1 MHKNAKAYTINYGKD
16 KKNTKPYDW
25 NVLIFKVV
33 LLAPAVL
40 FLAVFMYYPIEET
53 FRLSMTRS
61 TGLGPTVYVGFQN
74 YIRLFQNEEFLM
86 GLKNVL
92 RWAFWSVVIQI
103 PFSFF
108 IAFSLSIYKNR
119 ITKPLRIIYYLA
131 NVLPSA
137 ITAMIGRFVFAPRHG
152 VIPSLANKFNWQWL
166 ARIDFLGNPNLAFWS
181 IFAVATWAYCGFYVI
196 YLMANIEQIPKD
208 IQESAELDGATPWQY
223 ARYIVIPM
231 TSYALRIVSILCI
244 VGSMKLF
251 DLPWL
256 MTTGGPGYATSTLGI
271 GLYKNGFVNWQYG
284 RAAAI
289 GVVIFL
295 LSLVFTILQFSLQR
309 KERDS

>member
-1 MHKNAKAYTINYGKD
+1 MNSNVEAYAMMYGKKE
-16 KKNTKPYDW
+16 KKNRDW
-25 NVLIFKVV
+25 QTRLFKVIMLV
-33 LLAPAVL
+33 PAVA
-40 FLAVFMYYPIEET
+40 FLVIFMYYPIEET

-61 TGLGPTVYVGFQN
+61 TGLGPTVFVGFQN
-74 YIRLFQNEEFLM
+74 YIRLFQTEEFLI
-86 GLKNVL
+86 GLKNVII
-92 RWAFWSVVIQI
+92 WAFWSVVIQI
-103 PFSFF
+103 PLAFF
-108 IAFSLSIYKNR
+108 IAFSLSVYKNK
-119 ITKPLRIIYYLA
+119 ITKPLRVIYYLA

-137 ITAMIGRFVFAPRHG
+137 ITAMLGRFVFAPRHG
-152 VIPSLANKFNWQWL
+152 VISSLANKFNWQWL
-166 ARIDFLGNPNLAFWS
+166 GRIDFLGNPDLAFWS
-181 IFAVATWAYCGFYVI
+181 IFAVATWAYSGFNIV

-208 IQESAELDGATPWQY
+208 IQEAAQLDGATPWQY
-223 ARYIVIPM
+223 ARHIVIPM

-271 GLYKNGFVNWQYG
+271 VLYKYGFVNWQYG
-284 RAAAI
+284 RAAAV

-309 KERDS
+309 KDSDAL